1 MSVLRLIK
9 SKLKSNNKMENQ
21 TTSSKS
27 IMLNYGLYL
36 GLASILIQ
44 LIKYVLGMTYEIVWW
59 ESVLGFVIS
68 IVFIFLGTKAFR
80 SSNQGLLSFGEGLK
94 VGIGIALISA
104 IIIVIY
110 QQIFMNFIEPDY
122 MANMME
128 VTRQTYVEQNMTS
141 EQIEAAMEMSEG
153 FSSPLITSGFA
164 LIGALFVGFII
175 SLFTTL
181 ILKKGEE

>member
-1 MSVLRLIK
+1 
-9 SKLKSNNKMENQ
+9 MENK

-44 LIKYVLGMTYEIVWW
+44 LIKYVLGMTYEQVWW
-59 ESVLGFVIS
+59 ESVIGFVLS
-68 IVFIFLGTKAFR
+68 IALIFMGTKAFR
-80 SSNQGLLSFGEGLK
+80 SSNQGLLSFGQGLK
-94 VGIGIALISA
+94 VGVGISLISA

-110 QQIFMNFIEPDY
+110 QQIFMNFIEPDF
-122 MANMME
+122 MVNMME
-128 VTRQTYVEQNMTS
+128 VTRQNLVEQNMTS
-141 EQIEAAMEMSEG
+141 EQIETTMEMSEG
-153 FSSPLITSGFA
+153 FSSPLITSGFT
-164 LIGALFVGFII
+164 LIGGLFVGFII

>member
-1 MSVLRLIK
+1 LSVLRLIK

-36 GLASILIQ
+36 GLASILIR

-59 ESVLGFVIS
+59 ESVLGFVAS
-68 IVFIFLGTKAFR
+68 IALIFMGTKAYR
-80 SSNQGLLSFGEGLK
+80 TSNQGLLSFGEGLK
-94 VGIGIALISA
+94 VGIGIALISG
-104 IIIVIY
+104 IILVIY
-110 QQIFMNFIEPDY
+110 EQIFMNFIEPDY

-128 VTRQTYVEQNMTS
+128 VTRQTYVEQNLTS

-153 FSSPLITSGFA
+153 FSSPLITSGLA

>member
-1 MSVLRLIK
+1 
-9 SKLKSNNKMENQ
+9 MENQ

-44 LIKYVLGMTYEIVWW
+44 LVIYVSGMTYDQPWW
-59 ESVLGFVIS
+59 VQVLGFLVS
-68 IVFIFLGTKAFR
+68 IALVFMGTKTFR
-80 SSNQGLLSFGEGLK
+80 TNNHGLLSFGEGLK
-94 VGIGIALISA
+94 VGIGIALISG
-104 IIIVIY
+104 IILVIY
-110 QQIFMNFIEPDY
+110 EQIFMNFIEPDY

-128 VTRQTYVEQNMTS
+128 VTRQTYVEQNLTS